1 MIDPFAA
8 APAEPVAD
16 EAQVQEGVI
25 TPTKTPSLFNE
36 DGSRKTNITVT
47 PEGKLE
53 IVTTL
58 KGGNSY
64 DEPWVVI
71 HAGSVEESDAL
82 LDQKFADYL
91 AKVKRVAAHFN
102 GGGVAKPAAA
112 PAAQS
117 VSAPPAGA
125 TAPPSGETRS
135 CKHGAMAYKSGVA
148 KASGKPW
155 QAFMCPT
162 PKGAPD
168 QCEAQWIR

>member
-8 APAEPVAD
+8 APAD
-16 EAQVQEGVI
+16 EAQMTVDAPGLPFVGDAVAEVI
-25 TPTKTPSLFNE
+25 NNLTTAP
-36 DGSRKTNITVT
+36 VV

-58 KGGNSY
+58 KGGAGY
-64 DEPWVVI
+64 DQPWVVI
-71 HAGSVEESDAL
+71 HAGSIKESDAL
-82 LDQKFADYL
+82 LDQEFADYL

-102 GGGVAKPAAA
+102 GGGVPSQGNTNITV
-112 PAAQS
+112 QS

-135 CKHGAMAYKSGVA
+135 CKHGAMTYKSGVA